1 MVPFLRRHAPL
12 LALVLLL
19 MLPAVFPV
27 YWTMVLTE
35 IFIMSLFAMS
45 FNLLFGYTGLLSFG
59 QGGFFG
65 VGAYGAALVLVH
77 GPSSLILAFLAG
89 TGAAAVAALIIGFL
103 SVRRDEIFFAIL
115 TLGFGMM
122 LFTLAHNWRGLTGG
136 SDGMAVF
143 NIPPLSLGGWET
155 TLFQPA
161 TMYRFTL
168 LVVALGVAL
177 LHRVVRSPF
186 GLMLV
191 AARENRDRLAF
202 AGGNVRR
209 FRLVAFV
216 IAGTLAGLSGVLFC
230 LFNQM
235 ATPDIMHWSFSAH
248 PVLMTVL
255 GGAQVFWGP
264 AFGAAVF
271 FLLEQLI
278 THFTTN
284 WMIFLGA
291 VLIPVVLFFPRGL
304 LGTLIAGYNRWR
316 TGTGGGHE

>member
-1 MVPFLRRHAPL
+1 MIHALLRYAPL
-12 LALVLLL
+12 LALAVLLI
-19 MLPAVFPV
+19 LPAAFPI
-27 YWTMVLTE
+27 YWTLVLTE
-35 IFIMSLFAMS
+35 IFIMALFAMS

-65 VGAYGAALVLVH
+65 LGAYGAALVLVH
-77 GPSSLILAFLAG
+77 GPSSLILAFVAG
-89 TGAAAVAALIIGFL
+89 TGAAALAALVIGFL

-122 LFTLAHNWRGLTGG
+122 LFTLAHSWRAVTGG

-143 NIPPLSLGGWET
+143 NIPPLSLGSWEA
-155 TLFQPA
+155 TLFQPT

-168 LVVALGVAL
+168 LTVALGVL
-177 LHRVVRSPF
+177 VLRRVVRSPF

-202 AGGNVRR
+202 AGGNVRL

-216 IAGTLAGLSGVLFC
+216 IAGTFAGVAGVLFC

-271 FLLEQLI
+271 FLLEQII

-284 WMIFLGA
+284 WMIVLGG

-304 LGTLIAGYNRWR
+304 LGTLVARILRRR
-316 TGTGGGHE
+316 TGTGGTP

>member
-1 MVPFLRRHAPL
+1 MIPFLRRFAPIL
-12 LALVLLL
+12 FLVVLLI
-19 MLPAVFPV
+19 LPVVLPV
-27 YWTMVLTE
+27 YWSMVLTE
-35 IFIMSLFAMS
+35 IFIMALFATS

-59 QGGFFG
+59 QAGFFG

-77 GPSSLILAFLAG
+77 GPPSLLLAFLAG
-89 TGAAAVAALIIGFL
+89 TGAAAVAALAIGFL

-122 LFTLAHNWRGLTGG
+122 LFTLAHNWRAVTGG

-143 NIPPLSLGGWET
+143 MIPPLSFAGREAS
-155 TLFQPA
+155 LFHPA

-168 LVVALGVAL
+168 IVVALGAAFL
-177 LHRVVRSPF
+177 RRVVRSPF
-186 GLMLV
+186 GLMLT

-202 AGGNVRR
+202 VGGNVRR

-216 IAGTLAGLSGVLFC
+216 IAGALSGVAGVLFC

-255 GGAQVFWGP
+255 GGADVFWGP
-264 AFGAAVF
+264 AVGAAVF
-271 FLLEQLI
+271 FLLEQI
-278 THFTTN
+278 VTHFTTN
-284 WMIFLGA
+284 WMIVLGG
-291 VLIPVVLFFPRGL
+291 VLIPVVVFFPRGL
-304 LGTLIAGYNRWR
+304 LGTLTARYFRRR
-316 TGTGGGHE
+316 TGTGGNP

>member
-1 MVPFLRRHAPL
+1 MANFVRRFAPL
-12 LALVLLL
+12 SCLVLLL
-19 MLPAVFPV
+19 IAPAVFPV

-35 IFIMSLFAMS
+35 IFIMALFAMS

-65 VGAYGAALVLVH
+65 LGAYGAALVLVN
-77 GPSSLILAFLAG
+77 GPTSLILAFLAG
-89 TGAAAVAALIIGFL
+89 TGAAAVAALVIGFL

-122 LFTLAHNWRGLTGG
+122 LYTLAHNWRAVTGG

-143 NIPPLSLGGWET
+143 NIPPLSLGSWET
-155 TLFQPA
+155 SLFRPA

-168 LVVALGVAL
+168 LIVALGIAF

-202 AGGNVRR
+202 AGGNVRL
-209 FRLVAFV
+209 FRLAAFV
-216 IAGTLAGLSGVLFC
+216 IAGTFAGLSGVLFC

-255 GGAQVFWGP
+255 GGARVFWGP

-304 LGTLIAGYNRWR
+304 LGTLLAWFFRRRI
-316 TGTGGGHE
+316 GTGRAS